1 MNFTKIFQKNI
12 SYPSFSSNQ
21 NSYHIFIIQVPRR
34 TFIHSII
41 ALQWIF
47 CLLSKLQVLFDY
59 CRRAFLKI
67 MKNNKPK
74 LTMMKAN
81 KNGKDKHKKAML
93 FKSFALFLFQ
103 VVDSSFLLKRLK
115 VQRS

>member
-1 MNFTKIFQKNI
+1 
-12 SYPSFSSNQ
+12 
-21 NSYHIFIIQVPRR
+21 
-34 TFIHSII
+34 
-41 ALQWIF
+41 
-47 CLLSKLQVLFDY
+47 
-59 CRRAFLKI
+59 